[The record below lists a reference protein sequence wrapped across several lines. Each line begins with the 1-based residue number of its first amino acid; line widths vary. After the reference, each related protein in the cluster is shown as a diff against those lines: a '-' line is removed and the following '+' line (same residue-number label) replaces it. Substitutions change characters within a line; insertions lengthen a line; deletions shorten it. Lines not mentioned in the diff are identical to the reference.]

1 MSVISWFVSAL
12 RRFLSMFQTS
22 MNAKIVYTTA
32 MNMQT
37 AQILLDR
44 FLVLVKLA
52 TLEMDLFA
60 MVCLVNSERIFYH
73 VCY

>member
-1 MSVISWFVSAL
+1 
-12 RRFLSMFQTS
+12 MFQTS
-22 MNAKIVYTTA
+22 MNAKIVCTTA

-44 FLVLVKLA
+44 FLALVKLA

-60 MVCLVNSERIFYH
+60 MVCLVNSKRIYLSRLSLNTPNLLA
-73 VCY
+73 